1 MKKQINPTIK
11 AHLIR
16 GALYLL
22 LLLAVCAIPFAL
34 AQRNAAKRSLA
45 KPSIQPNVTA
55 NRDFSRATGPVVLP
69 GPDSGVVGNT
79 NGPTLPR
86 TSQLPLANS
95 GAIGGHIIPIPPP
108 PGVPQ
113 VVLYDQYNNGSTAA
127 SLSSTFTDFPT
138 FSADLADDFVVP
150 GGQTWNV
157 QSIDADG
164 IYFNGPGPAASF
176 NVFFYADNGGLPGAQ
191 VFSATNQPFTQSG
204 STFTVNL
211 ASPAVLTAGTYWV
224 EIQGNM
230 TFVPNG
236 EWGWT
241 DRTVQS
247 NNPAAWQN
255 PGGGFAMCP
264 TWTVKTVCIPT
275 AGGPDQVYRL
285 NGTIG
290 GGGTPTPTPTCP
302 ATVFTNSTTITIPD
316 SGPASPYPSNIIVGG
331 LGTVTKVTVTI
342 NGLTHTFPADLD
354 FLLVGPGGQNAIIWS
369 DAGGSDD
376 VTGIVVTL
384 DDDAATPLPNV
395 GPLVSGTYQ
404 PANYGTGDTWP
415 APAPAPLGG
424 SALSIFNGTNPN
436 GTWSLYLVDDAGG
449 DFGQI
454 AGGWALTI
462 TSSCGTPTPTP
473 TPTPTGSPTGCQ
485 FRVLIAYSDIGGP
498 PTTLQNQILA
508 EPGVIAVDLFDA
520 FSGTP
525 TLGQLQQY
533 NIVVAFSNNPY
544 ADPVGMGNVLADYA
558 DSGGVVVGLN
568 FNWFGAPFG
577 LDGRWM
583 TGGYT
588 PFNIGPTN
596 FATSCLGTYDT
607 THPLMQGISA
617 GSLCAFFRHTL
628 TLSSGAVSVAMYQ
641 DNQQLCA
648 YKTNNGHT
656 GVGINAYLGAN
667 PENFSGPFGR
677 VIVNAGS
684 WLLNCQGSPTPTP
697 TGTPSPTPTPT
708 CTTGWRIEPSML
720 NARAFASGATANN
733 AFYVVTGFN
742 GAYVTQTERFNGTSW
757 ANMAPIPTPH
767 SQSRAAAVGNRVY
780 VPGGF
785 NSIQFTGPLDNMQIY
800 DTTTDTWSQGMVL
813 PAARSGIAAVAFN
826 GLVYAIGGYN
836 PVGTGHTDVYIYNP
850 GTNSYTT
857 GAPMPAGQGN
867 MPGVLLN
874 GEIYVV
880 GGGTAPGAQFAYNPT
895 ANTWR
900 TIAPLPTTGGACQA
914 GGGFVQDNEL
924 WIVGCLGLPINQQVW
939 IYNPGSNTWRPGPQY
954 SQSHEGGSATS
965 LFNGRGYVAGGGA
978 GGGASTTV
986 ESTGPCQTASPTPT
1000 ATFTPTPTATA
1011 TFTPTPTPSATFTP
1025 TPTPTPTP
1033 LAQITLH
1040 ARGYKVHGLQ
1050 TVDLFWSG
1058 LSSGA
1063 VDIYRNG
1070 TLIATVPA
1078 QSGFY
1083 TDHINQNGRGTYTY
1097 RVCEAGTG
1105 NCSNQVTVRF

>member
-16 GALYLL
+16 GAFYLL

-34 AQRNAAKRSLA
+34 AQSRSRGTAKRSVA
-45 KPSIQPNVTA
+45 TPVARANVAA
-55 NRDFSRATGPVVLP
+55 NTEDVPRATGPVTLP
-69 GPDSGVVGNT
+69 DAASGVVGKT
-79 NGPTLPR
+79 NGPTLPASDNVLSHFQAQPGEPKR
-86 TSQLPLANS
+86 KAPLFFPTNR
-95 GAIGGHIIPIPPP
+95 
-108 PGVPQ
+108 PGVIDCNNAPGIIIHDDGTIEDGYSGNPGAGVIEVR
-113 VVLYDQYNNGSTAA
+113 VVDK
-127 SLSSTFTDFPT
+127 FTPT
-138 FSADLADDFVVP
+138 SYPNSYTSVCLDFV
-150 GGQTWNV
+150 T
-157 QSIDADG
+157 
-164 IYFNGPGPAASF
+164 
-176 NVFFYADNGGLPGAQ
+176 L
-191 VFSATNQPFTQSG
+191 
-204 STFTVNL
+204 
-211 ASPAVLTAGTYWV
+211 
-224 EIQGNM
+224 
-230 TFVPNG
+230 
-236 EWGWT
+236 
-241 DRTVQS
+241 
-247 NNPAAWQN
+247 
-255 PGGGFAMCP
+255 
-264 TWTVKTVCIPT
+264 
-275 AGGPDQVYRL
+275 AGGPPTYNVDIVVFDDDGPGGSPGTLLGSLNTQSATTHVFSPGQTPIWNSYDISGLGINITSGSVY
-285 NGTIG
+285 IG
-290 GGGTPTPTPTCP
+290 ARWVPPTPTNVYISADESTGHPVGFAGGYFWDNIDNAWFTTQSFFPAYRSSMIRAVQAVAGPTPTPTPTPTGTPACLVVNGGFETGSFSGWTQSGDLGFTSVSTTDVHSGTFSAQLGP
-302 ATVFTNSTTITIPD
+302 LSEGFLDQTIATVVGQTYTVDFWLAQGFFGGAGPNDFSASFAGVSILSLVNSGVFPYTHYTMDIAATSTSSNLHFAFSNSPD
-316 SGPASPYPSNIIVGG
+316 YW
-331 LGTVTKVTVTI
+331 
-342 NGLTHTFPADLD
+342 
-354 FLLVGPGGQNAIIWS
+354 FL
-369 DAGGSDD
+369 DD
-376 VTGIVVTL
+376 VCVT
-384 DDDAATPLPNV
+384 P
-395 GPLVSGTYQ
+395 SG
-404 PANYGTGDTWP
+404 
-415 APAPAPLGG
+415 GG
-424 SALSIFNGTNPN
+424 
-436 GTWSLYLVDDAGG
+436 
-449 DFGQI
+449 
-454 AGGWALTI
+454 
-462 TSSCGTPTPTP
+462 TP

-508 EPGVIAVDLFDA
+508 EPGVTGVDLFDA

-533 NIVVAFSNNPY
+533 NIVVPFSNNPY
-544 ADPVGMGNVLADYA
+544 ADPVGMGNVVADYA
-558 DSGGVVVGLN
+558 DSGGIVVGLN
-568 FNWFGAPFG
+568 FDWFGPPFD
-577 LDGRWM
+577 LEGRWQ
-583 TGGYT
+583 TGGYS
-588 PFNIGPTN
+588 PFVDGGPIN
-596 FATSCLGTYDT
+596 FTTSCLGTYDT

-628 TLSSGAVSVAMYQ
+628 TLSPGAVSVALYQ

-648 YKTNNGHT
+648 YKVNNGHT
-656 GVGINAYLGAN
+656 GVGMNAYLGAN

-677 VIVNAGS
+677 VIVNAGR

-708 CTTGWRIEPSML
+708 CTAGWRIEPSML

-742 GAYVTQTERFNGTSW
+742 GAYITQTERFNGTTW

-767 SQSRAAAVGNRVY
+767 SQSRAAAVGNRIY

-785 NSIQFTGPLDNMQIY
+785 NSIQFTGPLANMQIY
-800 DTTTDTWSQGMVL
+800 DTTTDTWSQGMML
-813 PAARSGIAAVAFN
+813 PAARSGIATAAFN

-836 PVGTGHTDVYIYNP
+836 PVGTGHTDVYIYDP
-850 GTNSYTT
+850 GSNSYTT
-857 GAPMPAGQGN
+857 GAPMPVGQGN
-867 MPGVLLN
+867 MPGVVLN

-880 GGGTAPGAQFAYNPT
+880 GGGTSPGAQFAYNPT

-900 TIAPLPTTGGACQA
+900 TIAALPTSGGMCQA

-939 IYNPGSNTWRPGPQY
+939 IYNPGTNAWRAGPQY
-954 SQSHEGGSATS
+954 NASHEGGSATS

-986 ESTGPCQTASPTPT
+986 ESTGPCQTGTPTPTPTATAT

-1058 LSSGA
+1058 LSSGG

-1078 QSGFY
+1078 QGGSY
-1083 TDHINQNGRGTYTY
+1083 TDHLNRNGRGTYTY

-1105 NCSNQVTVRF
+1105 DCSNQVTVTFGSG